1 MLQRLAIA
9 LMIVSVVVIFASVPL
24 AYWLSTHHEALAL
37 PTVVECDRGNDV
49 VDVRVTSNRAHGSD
63 RTAQVCRVRMVLAR
77 GSASRVADRSR

>member
-1 MLQRLAIA
+1 VLQRLAIA

-49 VDVRVTSNRAHGSD
+49 VDVRVTSNRAHGQIERRKFAGCVWYWHED
-63 RTAQVCRVRMVLAR
+63 PRPE
-77 GSASRVADRSR
+77 

>member
-49 VDVRVTSNRAHGSD
+49 VDVRVTSNRAHGQIEWRKFAGCVWYWHED
-63 RTAQVCRVRMVLAR
+63 PRPE
-77 GSASRVADRSR
+77 